1 MPVSGHEFHVQLGL
15 ACILKK
21 KKTVKASTLI
31 SKNCLRRDRAKGGAT
46 RLRLVAAS
54 SQWRVETVELCSNT
68 YLEKVLDTS
77 VRTPQVVLAQ
87 LF

>member
-1 MPVSGHEFHVQLGL
+1 MHIFLV
-15 ACILKK
+15 
-21 KKTVKASTLI
+21 
-31 SKNCLRRDRAKGGAT
+31 KNCKSEHFDFKKLPAALRGA
-46 RLRLVAAS
+46 RLAFGS
-54 SQWRVETVELCSNT
+54 SRHPQWRVEAVELCSNT